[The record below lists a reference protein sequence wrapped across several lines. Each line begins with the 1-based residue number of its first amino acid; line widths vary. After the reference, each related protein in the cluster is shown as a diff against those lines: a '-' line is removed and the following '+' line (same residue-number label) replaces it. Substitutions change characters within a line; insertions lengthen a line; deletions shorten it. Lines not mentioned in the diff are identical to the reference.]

1 MYLLLSYGIIFFITI
16 PLCGQ
21 SLSKTIV
28 LWKSKDFTKWELV
41 SNPSGA
47 IDSVCKI
54 ENDSVLTVAG
64 KPIGYLAT
72 IDSFENYKLHLEYRW
87 SIDAAK
93 SSNSGILVHIATGP
107 IDRNIW
113 PRCFQI
119 QTKITHTGDLL
130 PMAGAKFSEPL
141 STPPDAKTPQLE
153 RKKSDSEKP
162 VGEWNIVEVVCLNDT
177 IECMINGIVQN
188 KVTQCDPHSGKI
200 GIQLEGTP
208 FQLRNIWLTV
218 LN

>member
-1 MYLLLSYGIIFFITI
+1 MSNYFFSSFS
-16 PLCGQ
+16 LYGQ
-21 SLSKTIV
+21 SSSKTKV
-28 LWKSKDFTKWELV
+28 LWKSKDFTTWELI
-41 SNPSGA
+41 SNPAAA

-54 ENDSVLTVAG
+54 EADSVLSVVG
-64 KPIGYLAT
+64 KPIGYLAI

-87 SIDAAK
+87 PIDAAK
-93 SSNSGILVHIATGP
+93 NSNSGILVHIASGP
-107 IDRNIW
+107 IDRTIW
-113 PRCFQI
+113 PKCFQI
-119 QTKITHTGDLL
+119 QTKITRTGDML

-162 VGEWNIVEVVCLNDT
+162 LGEWNIVEVICLNDT
-177 IECMINGIVQN
+177 IECMINGIVLN
-188 KVTQCDPHSGKI
+188 KVTKCDPHSGKI

-208 FQLRNIWLTV
+208 FQLCNIWLTV